1 MGERFQFSCYA
12 VLKNVLVAR
21 KVLPPLMLEVEL
33 LPVPEKKFDCKIDLG
48 DMQEGWIRARVVTNK
63 HLIGKTTAA
72 EVCASA

>member
-12 VLKNVLVAR
+12 ALKHVLVVQ
-21 KVLPPLMLEVEL
+21 KLLPPLMLEVEL
-33 LPVPEKKFDCKIDLG
+33 LPVPEKEYNCKIELG
-48 DMQEGWIRARVVTNK
+48 DMQEGWVRARVVTNK